1 MFVILWQVKTN
12 STVAQNIKFSLK
24 QPCILFQIV
33 IAVPLPTPA
42 RMLLFLAMGDQ
53 DRAVLLLSQ
62 VAQAQNVSFI
72 ISTYIV

>member
-1 MFVILWQVKTN
+1 MFAILWQVKTN

-24 QPCILFQIV
+24 QPCILCLTVIV
-33 IAVPLPTPA
+33 VPLPTPA

-53 DRAVLLLSQ
+53 GRAVLLLSQ

>member
-1 MFVILWQVKTN
+1 MFAILWQVKTN

-24 QPCILFQIV
+24 QPCILCLTVIV
-33 IAVPLPTPA
+33 VPLPSPA